1 MSKTKAIRLGLVGF
15 GSPHGKFNS
24 GRGGGLF
31 QQAVNSFDGIVPA
44 AVCDISEP
52 SLACARKIFPNIKT
66 FTDYDKMLKSTAL
79 DALLIG
85 TPATLHAEFAVKALK
100 NNVHVL
106 SEIPA
111 VLSAAEADKLWAAHK
126 RSKAFYMAGANPN
139 FWGFVDAAVDL
150 KQKGLFGDPI
160 YVEAS
165 YIHDIRSYFDRT
177 PWRAD
182 YEPIRYCTHSLGPV
196 LRLLDEELE
205 WVSCFDT
212 GSHINK
218 VKGQH
223 DVMAALFRTKSNV
236 VVRLLVSFINNYLGG
251 GHACRF
257 FTTKGCFERTPP
269 YRTFRKEAVESQR
282 TLFYSRDLKMFNN
295 WIELPIAEMP
305 PAHAGNPKATGH
317 GGVDYAML
325 AEFFKAVRA
334 GGPSPIGLREGLR
347 MTLPGIYAAA
357 SARRGGALTR
367 IVYPW
372 SGKAARTKR

>member
-1 MSKTKAIRLGLVGF
+1 MSETKAIRLGLVGF
-15 GSPHGKFNS
+15 GSPHGKFDC

-31 QQAVNSFDGIVPA
+31 QQAVNSFDGVMPA
-44 AVCDISEP
+44 AVCDISCA
-52 SLACARKIFPNIKT
+52 SLSCARKVFPKIKT
-66 FTDYDKMLKSTAL
+66 FTDYDTMLKSASL

-85 TPATLHAEFAVKALK
+85 TPATLHAEFAAKALK

-111 VLSAAEADKLWAAHK
+111 VMDSDEAGKLWAAQK
-126 RSKAFYMAGANPN
+126 RSKSFYMTGANPN
-139 FWGFVDAAVDL
+139 FWGFVDTAVEL

-165 YIHDIRSYFDRT
+165 YIHDLRHYFDRT

-196 LRLLDEELE
+196 LRLLEEELE

-251 GHACRF
+251 GHAYRF

-269 YRTFRKEAVESQR
+269 YRTFRKEPVESQR
-282 TLFYSRDLKMFNN
+282 TLFYSSDLKLFNN
-295 WIELPIAEMP
+295 WVELPIAEMP
-305 PAHAGNPKATGH
+305 PAYAGNPKAVGH

-325 AEFFKAVRA
+325 DAFIKAVKS
-334 GGPSPIGLREGLR
+334 GGPSPIGLKEGLR
-347 MTLPGIYAAA
+347 MTLPGIFAAE
-357 SARRGGALTR
+357 SARQGGKLVR
-367 IVYPW
+367 IKYPW
-372 SGKAARTKR
+372 HAQA